1 MHKTE
6 MGGVHLNL
14 ADVQAVKK
22 SFEVIRARLAKENK
36 LDAMDGVVVQPMLSG
51 GIEVMVGVT
60 HDPLFGPLIA
70 FGLGG
75 STRTPAPRRSLYRTS
90 PACRSS

>member
-51 GIEVMVGVT
+51 GIK
-60 HDPLFGPLIA
+60 
-70 FGLGG
+70 
-75 STRTPAPRRSLYRTS
+75 
-90 PACRSS
+90 